1 MTTPAAARVRVLGA
15 MLLLV
20 PVLAA
25 LSATLIFPG
34 DPFEPRGAPFLAP
47 SGVHPMGTDD
57 LGRDV
62 LVMVMH
68 GGIASL
74 LTGTLIAGVAICLG
88 VALGVIAGLSDGA
101 VDGVLVRLMDVSQVV
116 PRFFLALLAI
126 AWFGPGWA
134 TVVAV
139 LALTSW
145 APVARQVRTEARALR
160 TASFIDAARLLGRGK
175 TAIAVFHVAPL
186 VIPLALAQVS
196 LIFAN
201 SLLIEAG
208 LAFLGAGD
216 PNRLTWGLLLH
227 TAQLH
232 AVRGWWL
239 GVFPGLVLVL
249 ATVGLAL
256 IAFDSRDRTAHMF

>member
-1 MTTPAAARVRVLGA
+1 MTAPPATRVRILGA
-15 MLLLV
+15 VLLLI

-25 LSATLIFPG
+25 FAAAWIFPG
-34 DPFEPRGAPFLAP
+34 DPFEPRGDPFLSP
-47 SGVHPMGTDD
+47 SRVHLMGTDD

-74 LTGTLIAGVAICLG
+74 LTGALIAGVAICLG
-88 VALGVIAGLSDGA
+88 IVLGAIAGLSGGF
-101 VDGVLVRLMDVSQVV
+101 VDGGLVRLMDISQVV
-116 PRFFLALLAI
+116 PRFFFALLAI
-126 AWFGPGWA
+126 AWLGPGWII
-134 TVVAV
+134 VAV
-139 LALTSW
+139 ILAVTSW
-145 APVARQVRTEARALR
+145 APVARQVRTETRALR
-160 TASFIDAARLLGRGK
+160 TASFIDAARLLGRGR
-175 TAIAVFHVAPL
+175 TAIAVFHVVPL
-186 VIPLALAQVS
+186 VIPFALPHVS
-196 LIFAN
+196 LIFAT

-216 PNRLTWGLLLH
+216 PNRLTWGLVLH

-256 IAFDSRDRTAHMF
+256 MAFESRDRTVHMF